1 MLAGSRKSSLRDVA
15 YAEIK
20 KMILSGELKPGE
32 PIPESLICE
41 KAGLSRTP
49 VREAPNQLV
58 SEGLVETLPRR
69 GAFVANI
76 SIRDIRDVFEFREVL
91 DCMAVRLAFDRMP
104 SDGLDEF
111 ESLFESLLSDADDGD
126 AYEMA
131 EIDRAFHGMI
141 LEASGNRWL
150 KELAGLLLDKSRL
163 IRTISLRYPG
173 QMKNSW
179 QEHIE
184 LIRAVRA
191 GDRTT
196 AESLALKHVTNAR
209 DAVLRAIDGEF

>member
-1 MLAGSRKSSLRDVA
+1 
-15 YAEIK
+15 
-20 KMILSGELKPGE
+20 
-32 PIPESLICE
+32 
-41 KAGLSRTP
+41 
-49 VREAPNQLV
+49 
-58 SEGLVETLPRR
+58 
-69 GAFVANI
+69 
-76 SIRDIRDVFEFREVL
+76 
-91 DCMAVRLAFDRMP
+91 MAVRLAFDRMP